1 MIKIGE
7 FDVWKHFSSY
17 SSMFS
22 MIGKGFKKSIF
33 FWIFWKKIWNFEI
46 SFLKIFLPSSLHV
59 LQIVSEGNLWSYL
72 SPKLF
77 CNIQITISLS
87 HTHFSEKFWKYVF
100 HTDSVMKKKILGM
113 SSYWPESSSIKKFRM
128 WTLFFIF
135 IMSPYLQKIRR
146 YPPLNVK
153 NHPISQL

>member
-1 MIKIGE
+1 MYENISLLIHLCFRWLERVLKNPY
-7 FDVWKHFSSY
+7 FF
-17 SSMFS
+17 
-22 MIGKGFKKSIF
+22 GFFEKNF
-33 FWIFWKKIWNFEI
+33 WNFEI

-87 HTHFSEKFWKYVF
+87 HTHFSEKVWKYVF

-113 SSYWPESSSIKKFRM
+113 SSYWPESYYIKKFRM